1 MVRLLLEAKLDI
13 YYFWSQQSDQKVRKS
28 FIIVLNQMTSF
39 VMAFVQKLLK
49 NKEITRWKL
58 QIKILK
64 SSFHHSNNIY
74 LIFFP

>member
-64 SSFHHSNNIY
+64 SCFHHSNNTYI
-74 LIFFP
+74 